1 VIFLVVLSLLASLP
15 ALAWLALVLHPARPW
30 ALRPRES
37 CDHPDPPGWPSVD
50 VIVPARNEERL
61 LPRTLRALRAQDYPG
76 EWRLA
81 VVDDRSDDR
90 TAEVA
95 HAAGA
100 AVVRGAPLPDGWAGK
115 VWALEQGARMS
126 GADFLLL
133 TDADI
138 RHSPRS
144 LRCLVAEAEAGRLDL
159 VSRMARLRCESGA
172 ERLLIPPFL
181 FFFNLLYPMP
191 LANAG
196 RRPAAAGGCI
206 LLRRS
211 TLDRIGGF
219 RAMHGAVI
227 DDLALAR
234 LVRGNLRLA
243 LAEADA
249 VSLRE
254 HVGLGSVWRMVARTA
269 FAELRYSR
277 ARLAATLV
285 AILVLFPLPV
295 LLLGAAVGLALTGA
309 TGWAIAG
316 GVPTIAA
323 LALQAA
329 VYLPTIRYFDLP
341 RWRAGTLPLAGTV
354 YGAMTLDSAL
364 ASRTGRYS

>member
-1 VIFLVVLSLLASLP
+1 
-15 ALAWLALVLHPARPW
+15 
-30 ALRPRES
+30 
-37 CDHPDPPGWPSVD
+37 VD

-61 LPRTLRALRAQDYPG
+61 LPRTLRALRALDYPG
-76 EWRLA
+76 EWRLT

-100 AVVRGAPLPDGWAGK
+100 SVVRGAPLPEEWVGK
-115 VWALEQGARMS
+115 VWALEQGARRS
-126 GADFLLL
+126 RADFLLL

-172 ERLLIPPFL
+172 ERLLIPAFV

-191 LANAG
+191 LANTG

-211 TLDRIGGF
+211 ALDRIGGF
-219 RAMHGAVI
+219 RAMRGAVI

-234 LVRGNLRLA
+234 LVGRNLRLA
-243 LAEADA
+243 LAEADV

-254 HVGLGSVWRMVARTA
+254 HEGIGSVWQMVARTA

-277 ARLAATLV
+277 ARLAVVLA
-285 AILVLFPLPV
+285 AILLLFPLPV
-295 LLLGAAVGLALTGA
+295 LLVGAAVGLGVVGA
-309 TGWAIAG
+309 TGWAIAAA
-316 GVPTIAA
+316 VPSIAA

-329 VYLPTIRYFDLP
+329 VYLPAIRYFDLP
-341 RWRAGTLPLAGTV
+341 RRRVGTLPLAATL
-354 YGAMTLDSAL
+354 YGLMTLDSAL
-364 ASRTGRYS
+364 AGRGWRYP